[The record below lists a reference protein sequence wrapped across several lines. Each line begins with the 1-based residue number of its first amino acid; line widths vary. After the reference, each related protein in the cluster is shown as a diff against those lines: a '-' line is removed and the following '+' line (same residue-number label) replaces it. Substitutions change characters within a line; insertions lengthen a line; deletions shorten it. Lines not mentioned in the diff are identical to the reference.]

1 MSVADK
7 LRQRRLELQLTRSEL
22 AARIRVTP
30 SAIANYENGISTPK
44 PDILISLINALGVDA
59 NYIYSDYLPS
69 NQVGQIYEKPLSMEE
84 ADSIRK
90 YKALTEEGKR
100 LIRVLVNEE
109 YTRLMAQGWITV
121 PCYLPGV
128 RKLHAGFLMQPET
141 RPVRIRKAD
150 LPKGTDFCFQIQLDR
165 YQPVFQKFDILALQ
179 KTQAVHNEMGIFCL
193 NGVYYIRTLFQTSEA
208 RWLRAL
214 NVIEPDILIR
224 AEDELHCLGKILG
237 RVDGLLEESDEA
249 VQTD

>member
-7 LRQRRLELQLTRSEL
+7 LRQRRLELQLTRVEL

-44 PDILISLINALGVDA
+44 PDILISLINALEIDA

-69 NQVGQIYEKPLSMEE
+69 NQVGQIYGRPLSVEE
-84 ADSIRK
+84 ADAIRK

-109 YTRLMAQGWITV
+109 YTQMMAQDWVTV
-121 PCYLPGV
+121 PCYLPEV
-128 RKLHAGFLMQPET
+128 RKLRAGFLMQAGT
-141 RPVRIRKAD
+141 RPVRIRKAA
-150 LPKGTDFCFQIQLDR
+150 LPKGTDFCFQIRVDR
-165 YQPVFQKFDILALQ
+165 YQPIFRKFDILALQ
-179 KTQAVHNEMGIFCL
+179 RTQAAHNELGIFCL
-193 NGVYYIRTLFQTSEA
+193 NGVYYLRTLFQAEGM
-208 RWLRAL
+208 RRLRSL
-214 NVIEPDILIR
+214 NIEPDVLVQ
-224 AEDELHCLGKILG
+224 AEDEFHCLGKILG
-237 RVDGLLEESDEA
+237 KVDGLLEEFDET